1 MNKQIEIT
9 MALST
14 IEKRILDA
22 LKNGNTP
29 HSQLIAKTIVENLDT
44 TEMGLSQLLLSFMGI
59 EETCA
64 WAIGDECLV
73 HLDKLSSW
81 RMEKEEM
88 KSWDKLHKGH
98 VKGKITEI
106 DLRKKRAIT
115 FEFDGLYKSS
125 GNLVSEVK
133 KLEERVTVDII
144 KRDADLLLMR
154 PDVSTLI

>member
-14 IEKRILDA
+14 VEKRVSDA
-22 LKNGNTP
+22 LTNGNTP
-29 HSQLIAKTIVENLDT
+29 HSKLIAKVIVENLDT

-88 KSWDKLHKGH
+88 RSWDKLHKGH
-98 VKGKITEI
+98 VKGKIIEI

-115 FEFDGLYKSS
+115 FEFDGLYKST
-125 GNLVSEVK
+125 GNQESEVK
-133 KLEERVTVDII
+133 KLEERVTVDVI
-144 KRDADLLLMR
+144 KRDADLALAR
-154 PDVSTLI
+154 PNISTLI